1 MKTIKE
7 ELIMKNLWKMK
18 MDELRAVAVEL
29 GADRNK
35 LYGTSKQAIIVII
48 HELEKNA
55 EATTTTDT
63 TDTTKEESTM
73 TETTTTTTTKATTK
87 NNGWERIAKRNL
99 KNAYNWRVGEMEIAR
114 DDEDITEK
122 QFQNWVQTE
131 AFDEVYNM
139 AINNLYTSDCEF
151 PKRAPKEMR
160 FATKEFCYKYLISL
174 FKKDGYNVTAP
185 ELETKKAT
193 VKKPRAKKATKKAA
207 EPTTIKVVLKAFTGM
222 KIAIYTGTLK
232 DSTITIVT
240 KNGKEMEFNLD
251 GTQKVDCKNPKF
263 NNRIEVVA
271 EA

>member
-7 ELIMKNLWKMK
+7 ELIMTK
-18 MDELRAVAVEL
+18 
-29 GADRNK
+29 
-35 LYGTSKQAIIVII
+35 
-48 HELEKNA
+48 
-55 EATTTTDT
+55 ATTTT
-63 TDTTKEESTM
+63 
-73 TETTTTTTTKATTK
+73 TTK
-87 NNGWERIAKRNL
+87 NNGWEKIAKTNL

-114 DDEDITEK
+114 DDEDITEE
-122 QFQNWVQTE
+122 QFQNWIQIE
-131 AFDEVYNM
+131 ALDEVYNM

-160 FATKEFCYKYLISL
+160 FAGKEFCYKYLISL
-174 FKKDGYNVTAP
+174 FKKDGYSVTAP

-193 VKKPRAKKATKKAA
+193 TTKKPRAKKATKKAA

-232 DSTITIVT
+232 DSTITITT
-240 KNGKEMEFNLD
+240 KNGKEKEFNLD